1 MKIKLL
7 AILLYPAESMA
18 NPPAADSANPT
29 RGLLGIQDKQD
40 LLIENQIYVKKNLVK
55 SGMPATEHGES
66 A

>member
-1 MKIKLL
+1 
-7 AILLYPAESMA
+7 MA

-29 RGLLGIQDKQD
+29 RGLLGIQNEQD
-40 LLIENQIYVKKNLVK
+40 LLIENLIYVKKNLVK